1 MKFHLYWY
9 AVVLLL
15 VASACVPVM
24 PEPSTPAPTDTSVPP
39 TAAETT
45 PPETVNTPDI
55 TAAPPAATVAI
66 DGQTQTAGVGTYC
79 WTGSGAEIGMCVD
92 KIGIPTPLE
101 PLVVE
106 SSFTAQFTIPVEEA
120 PQHISLQAIPVSE
133 ADQVSGLDDQ
143 SQIFWQPKEGEA
155 VEIESSA
162 NPQAVIEL
170 EPGLYVLNMF
180 VSWPSF
186 GDASYGFLVE
196 VQQGSAL
203 LPDLQPLREIA
214 STALQGDPASLS
226 NFVHLT
232 QSACTTADGLG
243 GPPKCL
249 AREEAGTLVEAFP
262 IGGVEG
268 QFVRADEL
276 SQSLAIA
283 AESLVGVYRVPQ
295 PAVYEEYW
303 PAGEFGLL
311 FATGGVSPVSLI
323 VEDGQIVRLDFH
335 LVDDP
340 EAFLR
345 SLPAGDILVTPEQAA
360 TWLAE

>member
-1 MKFHLYWY
+1 
-9 AVVLLL
+9 
-15 VASACVPVM
+15 
-24 PEPSTPAPTDTSVPP
+24 
-39 TAAETT
+39 
-45 PPETVNTPDI
+45 
-55 TAAPPAATVAI
+55 
-66 DGQTQTAGVGTYC
+66 
-79 WTGSGAEIGMCVD
+79 MCVD

-101 PLVVE
+101 PLLVA
-106 SSFTAQFTIPVEEA
+106 SPFTAQFNIPVEEA
-120 PQHISLQAIPVSE
+120 PQHVSLQAIPVSE
-133 ADQVSGLDDQ
+133 ADRVSGLDDQ

-155 VEIESSA
+155 VETDVSA
-162 NPQAVIEL
+162 NPQATIEL

-180 VSWPSF
+180 VSWPTF

-196 VQQGSAL
+196 VQSGSAL

-214 STALQGDPASLS
+214 SAALQGDPAALS
-226 NFVHLT
+226 NFVRLT

-249 AREEAGTLVEAFP
+249 TGEDAGTLVEAFP

-276 SQSLAIA
+276 SQTLALA

-295 PAVYEEYW
+295 PAVDEDYW
-303 PAGEFGLL
+303 PAGEYGLL

-323 VEDGQIVRLDFH
+323 VEDGQVVRLDFH
-335 LVDDP
+335 LLDDP
-340 EAFLR
+340 EAFLQ

-360 TWLAE
+360 AWLAE